1 MADYRVR
8 TWIMVG
14 GLLLGLLPG
23 PGPGVQAAEGVKA
36 AEPVLEI
43 QPQSLAR
50 WLTLDGRVEP
60 VHQGTVASQ
69 TSGRVVRM
77 LVDVNDQVAAGA
89 TLLEISGNEQSSAVS
104 AASARLARAKAQQQE
119 ADRQL
124 KRAQPLAAKGVIARA
139 QLDNAVANAKATVA
153 EVQAAEADLAQAREA
168 YGYTRVLAP
177 YSGVVTARLVEL
189 GETVA
194 PGTPLLSGLSL
205 DALRVVAELPQSAVG
220 SSPLTAQQI
229 EVILPSG
236 KLVSPVKVLRF
247 NYADPASHTF
257 TLRLDLPDGMS
268 DLLPGVWVK
277 VRIRQGERQVLLIPQ
292 RALLRQGE
300 LSAVYVQGK
309 EGWLLTPVLVGA
321 VQDVV
326 DEKAAQQVEILSGLS
341 AGDKIAADAWSLV
354 QEVGHE

>member
-1 MADYRVR
+1 MTNNRVR
-8 TWIMVG
+8 VLSMVG
-14 GLLLGLLPG
+14 GLLLCA
-23 PGPGVQAAEGVKA
+23 GVQAAEA
-36 AEPVLEI
+36 ALTI
-43 QPQSLAR
+43 QPQQVAR

-60 VHQGTVASQ
+60 VHQGTVAAQ

-104 AASARLARAKAQQQE
+104 AASARLARATAQQQE

-139 QLDNAVANAKATVA
+139 QLDNAVATAKATEA
-153 EVQAAEADLAQAREA
+153 EVQAAEAELERAREA

-220 SSPLTAQQI
+220 PTPLTAQQV

-236 KLVSPVKVLRF
+236 KRVSPVKVLRF

-257 TLRLDLPDGMS
+257 TLRLDLPGGVPE
-268 DLLPGVWVK
+268 LLPGVWVK
-277 VRIRQGERQVLLIPQ
+277 VRIRQGERQALLIPQ
-292 RALLRQGE
+292 SALLRQGE

-309 EGWLLTPVLVGA
+309 EGWLMTPVLVGA
-321 VQDVV
+321 VTA
-326 DEKAAQQVEILSGLS
+326 EGVEVLSGLS